1 MSVILA
7 ILLFMAYADSAE
19 APLSTV
25 RDLYRAAA
33 YDDALVLLN
42 GLHGNPQ
49 HPDEE
54 RAIEQYRALCLLA
67 LGRVP
72 EAERAIESV
81 VTIAPSYHLPADEAS
96 PRVRSLFGAVRRRV
110 LPDIIQQKYADAKAA
125 FDRKDS
131 ASASTGFTQVLDLLA
146 DPDVASAA
154 SQPPLSSL
162 RPLAVDFRNLS
173 EVAAAPPPIPSHP
186 AVPSPSRAAAPPRS
200 TMSSPARAIERR
212 IYGPE
217 DANVVPPVILRQVLP
232 PVGEVFAVRQGMVE
246 IIIDETGSVEAA
258 TTRVAVNPVYDRLVL
273 SAAKNWR
280 YRAATL
286 DGTPVRFRKIV
297 QIDLKPR

>member
-1 MSVILA
+1 
-7 ILLFMAYADSAE
+7 
-19 APLSTV
+19 
-25 RDLYRAAA
+25 
-33 YDDALVLLN
+33 
-42 GLHGNPQ
+42 G
-49 HPDEE
+49 
-54 RAIEQYRALCLLA
+54 
-67 LGRVP
+67 
-72 EAERAIESV
+72 
-81 VTIAPSYHLPADEAS
+81 
-96 PRVRSLFGAVRRRV
+96 RV

-173 EVAAAPPPIPSHP
+173 EVAAAPPPIPSQP
-186 AVPSPSRAAAPPRS
+186 AVPSPSPAAPPRS
-200 TMSSPARAIERR
+200 TMSSPAPAIERR

-280 YRAATL
+280 YRAASL